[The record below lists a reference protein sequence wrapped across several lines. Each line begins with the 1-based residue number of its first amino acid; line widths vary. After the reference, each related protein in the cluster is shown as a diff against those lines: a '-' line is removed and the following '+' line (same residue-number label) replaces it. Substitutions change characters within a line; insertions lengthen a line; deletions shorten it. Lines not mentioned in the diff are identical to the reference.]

1 MKLYQLCES
10 QTGYVVAFEI
20 YTGSKSKSVQTCKVL
35 DKTVNKTCK
44 LVMGLLENSGVLDV
58 GYKVYFDN
66 YYTSMDLMHEL
77 LLRYTFACGTEH
89 ANRKGLPV
97 AVTKSKL
104 KKGESVFRCKG
115 EVLCLKHHDRREVCL
130 LSTIHDANEVLVK
143 NRFGNHV
150 LKPEVIV
157 TYNQH
162 MSGCDLA
169 DQLMTSYSFLRH
181 NLKWWR
187 KLFFH
192 LLLLLLN
199 NTYILNKKFGN
210 VSLNHGQYLEYIAK
224 HLIDSAIGTATKLP
238 KQIKVSRQKVDTE
251 KRLSERHFPS
261 CIQEQ
266 LGSKCTKPVQ
276 LCSACNFSK
285 TKCKQIIGRV
295 ANLKHKFTSYCC
307 PNCDVPLCVEPCF
320 HIFHCKKNYKKH
332 LIDLRL
338 TNLL

>member
-1 MKLYQLCES
+1 M
-10 QTGYVVAFEI
+10 
-20 YTGSKSKSVQTCKVL
+20 L

-66 YYTSMDLMHEL
+66 YHTSMDLMHEL
-77 LLRYTFACGTEH
+77 LSRYTFACGTVH

-115 EVLCLKHHDRREVCL
+115 EILCLKHHDRREVCL
-130 LSTIHDANEVLVK
+130 LSTIHDDNEVLVK

-150 LKPEVIV
+150 LQPEVIV
-157 TYNQH
+157 AYNQH

-192 LLLLLLN
+192 LLLLLPN
-199 NTYILNKKFGN
+199 NTYILNNKFGN
-210 VSLNHGQYLEYIAK
+210 VSLNYEQYLEYIAK
-224 HLIDSAIGTATKLP
+224 YLIDSAIGTATKVP
-238 KQIKVSRQKVDTE
+238 KKSKVYGQVDTE

-261 CIQEQ
+261 RLEEQ
-266 LGSKCTKPVQ
+266 PMSKRTKPAR
-276 LCSACNFSK
+276 LCFACNFSK
-285 TKCKQIIGRV
+285 TKCKQILGRV
-295 ANLKHKFTSYCC
+295 ENFKHKFTFYYCRD
-307 PNCDVPLCVEPCF
+307 CDIPLCVVPCF
-320 HIFHCKKNYKKH
+320 CIFHLKKNYEKES
-332 LIDLRL
+332 
-338 TNLL
+338 N

>member
-10 QTGYVVAFEI
+10 QSEYAVAFEI
-20 YTGSKSKSVQTCKVL
+20 YTGSESKSVQTCIVL

-77 LLRYTFACGTEH
+77 LSRYTFACGTVH

-115 EVLCLKHHDRREVCL
+115 EILCLKHHDRREVCL
-130 LSTIHDANEVLVK
+130 LSTTHDANEVLVK

-150 LKPEVIV
+150 LKREVILAF
-157 TYNQH
+157 NQH

-169 DQLMTSYSFLRH
+169 DQLMISYSFLRR

-199 NTYILNKKFGN
+199 NTYILNNKFGN
-210 VSLNHGQYLEYIAK
+210 VSLNHEQYLEYIAK
-224 HLIDSAIGTATKLP
+224 YLIDSAIGTATKVP
-238 KQIKVSRQKVDTE
+238 KKSKVYGQVDTE

-261 CIQEQ
+261 RLEEQ
-266 LGSKCTKPVQ
+266 PMSKRTKPAR
-276 LCSACNFSK
+276 LCFACNFSK
-285 TKCKQIIGRV
+285 TKCKQILGRV
-295 ANLKHKFTSYCC
+295 ENFKHKFTSYCC
-307 PNCDVPLCVEPCF
+307 PDCDVPLCVEPCF
-320 HIFHCKKNYKKH
+320 RIFHCKKNYEKH